1 MANGKYILDD
11 EGNVVE
17 VTDLLEWAEWIE
29 KAGDKK
35 RVAYDEVGDYFISTV
50 FLGLDYSF
58 GVGTDPV
65 LFETMVF
72 EKKLTKEEVLGK
84 QMAFH
89 KDVEIGNVGGNRYH
103 TKEEALLGH
112 ADTVAKLKLH
122 YENEPSR

>member
-17 VTDLLEWAEWIE
+17 VDDLLEWAEWIE

-35 RVAYDEVGDYFISTV
+35 RIAYDEVGEYFVSTV

-58 GVGTDPV
+58 GVGDVPI

-72 EKKLTKEEVLGK
+72 EKKATTEDVLGK
-84 QMAFH
+84 QMTFH
-89 KDVEIGNVGGNRYH
+89 KDVDIGGSFNRYA
-103 TKEEALLGH
+103 TRAEAEQGH
-112 ADTVAKLKLH
+112 KDTVAKLKMH
-122 YENEPSR
+122 YENESSR